1 MNENKKKMLDIP
13 LLGNVGSYLH
23 FFLFFLE
30 CVAYKKR
37 PFEKVVDS
45 ELQWNVFY
53 FYCVFF

>member
-45 ELQWNVFY
+45 ELQ
-53 FYCVFF
+53 